1 MINKGDHLPKTFA
14 ALGDATRFAI
24 VGRLLE
30 KGDQSAGQLQD
41 VAPISAPAISRH
53 LKVLREAG
61 LIRQRIDAQHRIY
74 SIDPGAFAAVRD
86 WVEYHRRFWEQ
97 SLDRLER
104 ALDAEGGTPWPK

>member
-1 MINKGDHLPKTFA
+1 MTNKIARLPETFA
-14 ALGDATRFAI
+14 ALGDATRFSI
-24 VGRLLE
+24 VERLLSQGE
-30 KGDQSAGQLQD
+30 QSAGQLQD

-61 LIRQRIDAQHRIY
+61 LIRQRIDAQHRMY

-86 WVEYHRRFWEQ
+86 WVEYHRRFWDQ

-104 ALDAEGGTPWPK
+104 ALVADGGPSWPK

>member
-1 MINKGDHLPKTFA
+1 MTNKTTRLPETFA
-14 ALGDATRFAI
+14 ALGDATRFSI
-24 VGRLLE
+24 VERLLARGE
-30 KGDQSAGQLQD
+30 QSAGQLQD

-61 LIRQRIDAQHRIY
+61 LIRQRIDAQHRMY

-86 WVEYHRRFWEQ
+86 WVEYHRRFWDQ

-104 ALDAEGGTPWPK
+104 ALVADRGPSWPK